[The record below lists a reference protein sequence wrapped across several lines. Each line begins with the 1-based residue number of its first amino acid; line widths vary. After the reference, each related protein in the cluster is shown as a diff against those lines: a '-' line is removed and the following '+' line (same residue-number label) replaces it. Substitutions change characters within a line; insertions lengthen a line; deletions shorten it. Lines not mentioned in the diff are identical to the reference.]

1 VERYRI
7 VMARDTRNS
16 RSNAVSAG
24 DGSTIHDTDM
34 YIRII
39 CLLSVMKKKSGT
51 LSGAAFL
58 MATSAIGPGFLTQGA
73 YFTEIYGPDFSAMIL
88 LSVLL
93 SLVAQLNIWSVIVVS
108 NKRGQEIADD
118 VLHGFGRIIAL
129 LIFAGGIAFNMGNIA
144 GAGMGLNVLSGMDV
158 RAGAAISAL
167 LCILVFAVKEFG
179 KAMDLVA
186 KLLGCLMIGLCFIVA
201 ILAKPPMGEVIIR
214 TFAPEKLELMPLTTL
229 VGGTVGGYITFSG
242 AHRLL
247 DGGIKGADGLKDAR
261 NTSIVGMAI
270 TTVLRYLVF
279 FACLGT
285 VVRGISLDPEN
296 PAATPFLELGGYA
309 LFGLVLWAA
318 SVTSVVGCSYT
329 SVSFI
334 RSYFRSVDRK
344 FPIFVIL
351 FISLCAALFVI
362 FGRPVELLVL
372 AGSIN
377 GLILPFTLLATLLA
391 CRNRRI
397 VGEYKHPTW
406 LLILGIATLA
416 VSVYAGIHSLG
427 GIMELWG

>member
-1 VERYRI
+1 MREKG
-7 VMARDTRNS
+7 N
-16 RSNAVSAG
+16 
-24 DGSTIHDTDM
+24 
-34 YIRII
+34 
-39 CLLSVMKKKSGT
+39 T
-51 LSGAAFL
+51 LAGAAFL
-58 MATSAIGPGFLTQGA
+58 MATSAVGPGFLTQSA
-73 YFTEIYGPDFSAMIL
+73 YFTGIYGPDFSAMIL

-93 SLVAQLNIWSVIVVS
+93 SIVAQLNIWSVIVVS

-118 VLHGFGRIIAL
+118 VLHGFGHLIAL

-144 GAGMGLNVLSGMDV
+144 GAGMGLNALSGVDV

-167 LCILVFAVKEFG
+167 LCILVFVVKEFG

-186 KLLGCLMIGLCFIVA
+186 RLLGCLMIGLCFIVA

-214 TFAPEKLELMPLTTL
+214 TFMPERFELMPLTTL

-247 DGGIKGADGLKDAR
+247 DGGIRGADGLKDTR
-261 NTSIVGMAI
+261 NTSIAGIAI
-270 TTVLRYLVF
+270 TTVLRYLLF

-285 VVRGISLDPEN
+285 VVKGIPLDPEN

-334 RSYFRSVDRK
+334 RSYFRSVDRR
-344 FPIFVIL
+344 FPVFVVL

-372 AGSIN
+372 AGAIN
-377 GLILPFTLLATLLA
+377 GLILPFTLFAALLA

-397 VGEYKHPTW
+397 VGKYNHPTW
-406 LLILGIATLA
+406 LFVLGLIVLA
-416 VSVYAGIHSLG
+416 FSMYAGISSFG
-427 GIMELWG
+427 GILDVWR